1 MVRIVIIFR
10 FSLKDGYEE
19 VTQLGGLNRDGSG
32 KEMFEALRKIS
43 NLNVF
48 NNAVVPIDV
57 TRCVEQL

>member
-1 MVRIVIIFR
+1 MVCIVVIFR

-32 KEMFEALRKIS
+32 EEIFEALRKIS
-43 NLNVF
+43 DLNVF